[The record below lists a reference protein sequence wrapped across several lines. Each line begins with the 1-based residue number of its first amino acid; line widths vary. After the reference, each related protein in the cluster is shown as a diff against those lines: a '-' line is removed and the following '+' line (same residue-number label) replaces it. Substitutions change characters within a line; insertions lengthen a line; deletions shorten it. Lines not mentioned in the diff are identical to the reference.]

1 MSSKLDALRAQYSE
15 TPRDGNRESFTN
27 NYYPFWDMEVGQRAV
42 LRFLPDADGSNP
54 RMFMVEKISHNL
66 VINGQKRTVP
76 CMSMYGEDCPVCK
89 VSQDYYKVDDKE
101 NGKRYWKKKQYIAQ
115 ALVVE
120 DPLPADAKT
129 GETHQ
134 GQVRNI
140 AIGYQLYNI
149 IKEALASEDDPL
161 DEVPFDFAQG
171 YDFVIK
177 KTQQGQYASYATG
190 TKFQSRP
197 RALSE
202 AEIAGVEGSI
212 IDLKTLLP
220 KNLGVDK
227 VRAMLNADLNGEDYQ
242 EEGGRA
248 STPAAAPA
256 PRVAAAAPAPEPK
269 VAPKTTPLDGDST
282 ESSSEVDA
290 MLAQIRQRRQQA
302 K

>member
-129 GETHQ
+129 
-134 GQVRNI
+134 VC
-140 AIGYQLYNI
+140 
-149 IKEALASEDDPL
+149 D
-161 DEVPFDFAQG
+161 
-171 YDFVIK
+171 
-177 KTQQGQYASYATG
+177 
-190 TKFQSRP
+190 
-197 RALSE
+197 
-202 AEIAGVEGSI
+202 
-212 IDLKTLLP
+212 
-220 KNLGVDK
+220 
-227 VRAMLNADLNGEDYQ
+227 
-242 EEGGRA
+242 
-248 STPAAAPA
+248 
-256 PRVAAAAPAPEPK
+256 
-269 VAPKTTPLDGDST
+269 
-282 ESSSEVDA
+282 
-290 MLAQIRQRRQQA
+290 QQA
-302 K
+302 KKLVGPGRAFKDEAAWRSHYAEQYFRGE